1 MPGAFAGHYLD
12 GRSAARQPATIRL
25 TATGLDIALESGAT
39 LWWPFAEVRQTQG
52 FYAGQ
57 QIRLER
63 GAPLAAVLL
72 VDDFGFLAAL
82 HTAAPVLTRRFHDPR
97 RRRAR
102 VQLTVLAALAVV
114 GVAAALYVWGIPAAA
129 GAVAARVPASWEERL
144 GNAIVADLASS
155 GRQCV
160 DPEREA
166 VIGGI
171 VRRLLA
177 PLPSV
182 PYTFRVTVLDDGSV
196 NALAVPGGQII
207 LLRGL
212 LERTRTPGIAW
223 RPSSGWRRPPLTGPH
238 PCCRTGTGATWQR
251 CARAEAANGKPASS
265 GRSRHQ
271 VEVVLDDPGCRAPDD
286 FASPVVEVHGTHD
299 AVALPVLHPEVG
311 ALDERGEWHLD
322 HLLDLF
328 AVRSPDDGLADD
340 ADPRRDDELSG
351 EGLRVVERA
360 EGLDGRAREADLLLR
375 LPQRGVQG

>member
-212 LERTRTPGIAW
+212 LERTRTPEELAGVLAHEIQHVLRRHATRMLLQHTSAGLMLAAVSGDISGAMAYGLESARVLGALRYSRQYEAEADVQGLRMLLAAGVDPEGMIAFFETL
-223 RPSSGWRRPPLTGPH
+223 RAEEGRRPTPLRYLASHPPAGDRMETLKRLAATAPH
-238 PCCRTGTGATWQR
+238 RSAPLLPDRDWRDVATL
-251 CARAEAANGKPASS
+251 CAG
-265 GRSRHQ
+265 GSR
-271 VEVVLDDPGCRAPDD
+271 
-286 FASPVVEVHGTHD
+286 
-299 AVALPVLHPEVG
+299 
-311 ALDERGEWHLD
+311 
-322 HLLDLF
+322 
-328 AVRSPDDGLADD
+328 
-340 ADPRRDDELSG
+340 
-351 EGLRVVERA
+351 
-360 EGLDGRAREADLLLR
+360 
-375 LPQRGVQG
+375 

>member
-25 TATGLDIALESGAT
+25 TATGLDIALESGAA

-57 QIRLER
+57 QVRLER
-63 GAPLAAVLL
+63 GGPLPAMLL
-72 VDDFGFLAAL
+72 VEDFGFLAAL

-166 VIGGI
+166 VIGGV
-171 VRRLLA
+171 VRR
-177 PLPSV
+177 PLGPRPSV
-182 PYTFRVTVLDDGSV
+182 PYTFRVT
-196 NALAVPGGQII
+196 
-207 LLRGL
+207 
-212 LERTRTPGIAW
+212 
-223 RPSSGWRRPPLTGPH
+223 
-238 PCCRTGTGATWQR
+238 R
-251 CARAEAANGKPASS
+251 CGDREAD
-265 GRSRHQ
+265 
-271 VEVVLDDPGCRAPDD
+271 V
-286 FASPVVEVHGTHD
+286 
-299 AVALPVLHPEVG
+299 
-311 ALDERGEWHLD
+311 
-322 HLLDLF
+322 
-328 AVRSPDDGLADD
+328 
-340 ADPRRDDELSG
+340 
-351 EGLRVVERA
+351 EGLRMLLAAGVDPEGMIAFFETLRA
-360 EGLDGRAREADLLLR
+360 EEGRQPTPLRYLASHPPAGDRMETLKRLVATAPHRSAPLLPDRDWRDVATLCAGGSR
-375 LPQRGVQG
+375 

>member
-63 GAPLAAVLL
+63 GAPLAAMLL

-82 HTAAPVLTRRFHDPR
+82 HTAAPVVTRRFHDPR

-144 GNAIVADLASS
+144 GNAIVADLASP
-155 GRQCV
+155 G
-160 DPEREA
+160 REA

-212 LERTRTPGIAW
+212 LERTRTPEELAGVLAHEIQHVLRRHAT
-223 RPSSGWRRPPLTGPH
+223 RMLLQHTSAGLMLAAVSGDIS
-238 PCCRTGTGATWQR
+238 GAMAYGLES
-251 CARAEAANGKPASS
+251 ARVLGALRYSRQYEAEAD
-265 GRSRHQ
+265 
-271 VEVVLDDPGCRAPDD
+271 V
-286 FASPVVEVHGTHD
+286 
-299 AVALPVLHPEVG
+299 
-311 ALDERGEWHLD
+311 
-322 HLLDLF
+322 
-328 AVRSPDDGLADD
+328 
-340 ADPRRDDELSG
+340 
-351 EGLRVVERA
+351 EGLRMLLAAGVDPEGMIAFFETLRA
-360 EGLDGRAREADLLLR
+360 EEGRQPTPLRYLASHPPARDRMETLKRLVATAPHRSAPLLPDRDWRDVATLCAGGSR
-375 LPQRGVQG
+375 

>member
-25 TATGLDIALESGAT
+25 TATGLDIALESGAR

-63 GAPLAAVLL
+63 GAPLAAMLL
-72 VDDFGFLAAL
+72 VDDVGFLAAL
-82 HTAAPVLTRRFHDPR
+82 HTAAPVVPRRFHDPR

-166 VIGGI
+166 VRSEE
-171 VRRLLA
+171 RR
-177 PLPSV
+177 V
-182 PYTFRVTVLDDGSV
+182 G
-196 NALAVPGGQII
+196 
-207 LLRGL
+207 
-212 LERTRTPGIAW
+212 E
-223 RPSSGWRRPPLTGPH
+223 
-238 PCCRTGTGATWQR
+238 
-251 CARAEAANGKPASS
+251 
-265 GRSRHQ
+265 GRS
-271 VEVVLDDPGCRAPDD
+271 DDWL
-286 FASPVVEVHGTHD
+286 E
-299 AVALPVLHPEVG
+299 
-311 ALDERGEWHLD
+311 
-322 HLLDLF
+322 
-328 AVRSPDDGLADD
+328 
-340 ADPRRDDELSG
+340 EL
-351 EGLRVVERA
+351 
-360 EGLDGRAREADLLLR
+360 
-375 LPQRGVQG
+375 

>member
-1 MPGAFAGHYLD
+1 MRAAFDGHYLD
-12 GRSAARQPATIRL
+12 GRSAARRSATIRL

-63 GAPLAAVLL
+63 GAPLPAVLL
-72 VDDFGFLAAL
+72 VDDVGFLAAL
-82 HTAAPVLTRRFHDPR
+82 HAAAPVLTRRFHDPR

-102 VQLTVLAALAVV
+102 AQLTVLAALAVV

-144 GNAIVADLASS
+144 GNAVAADLASS
-155 GRQCV
+155 GRRCV

-212 LERTRTPGIAW
+212 LERTRTPEELAGVLAHEIQHVL
-223 RPSSGWRRPPLTGPH
+223 RRHATRMLLQHTFAGLTLAAVSWGLH
-238 PCCRTGTGATWQR
+238 WGTG
-251 CARAEAANGKPASS
+251 
-265 GRSRHQ
+265 
-271 VEVVLDDPGCRAPDD
+271 L
-286 FASPVVEVHGTHD
+286 
-299 AVALPVLHPEVG
+299 
-311 ALDERGEWHLD
+311 
-322 HLLDLF
+322 
-328 AVRSPDDGLADD
+328 
-340 ADPRRDDELSG
+340 
-351 EGLRVVERA
+351 
-360 EGLDGRAREADLLLR
+360 
-375 LPQRGVQG
+375 